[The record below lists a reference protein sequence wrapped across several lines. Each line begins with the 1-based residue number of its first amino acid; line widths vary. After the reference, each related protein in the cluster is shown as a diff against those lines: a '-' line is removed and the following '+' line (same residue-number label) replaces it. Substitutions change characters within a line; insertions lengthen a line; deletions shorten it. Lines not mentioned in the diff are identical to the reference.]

1 MTFATRTVVVIGGGV
16 LGSAAASHINACGHA
31 VTLITDEPR
40 GTTRVSTASL
50 AWVNANSS
58 SPDAY
63 TDLRSD
69 ARTVHARAGV
79 DAGWFR
85 PTGSTT
91 DGVDAPGD
99 GYVDTERFIAVHR
112 STLLAAGGT
121 VRTGMRVRSLRRH
134 GQRVV
139 VVCDGAANP
148 AEAPIEQIV
157 ADTVVIAAGTG
168 TAQLA
173 SSIGA
178 DTRRLGTAT
187 GPRGFLARVRLDHGI
202 TQVRSANGL
211 QLRPDNA
218 GVLAAQSLTIERQLL
233 ERGDDATVATVW
245 PALRAELGSVL
256 GRDVPED
263 ALIRLDEASRP
274 MSADGLPVVGWVAD
288 GVYALLSHSG
298 VTLAP
303 LLAELVAR
311 DLSGD
316 ADPRLDPY
324 RPNCRIGSTP

>member
-1 MTFATRTVVVIGGGV
+1 MTLATRTVVVIGGGV
-16 LGSAAASHINACGHA
+16 LGSAAASHINACGHT

-58 SPDAY
+58 NPDAY
-63 TDLRSD
+63 SSLRTD
-69 ARTVHARAGV
+69 ARAVHGRVGV

-85 PTGSTT
+85 PTGSST
-91 DGVDAPGD
+91 DGVAAAGD

-121 VRTGMRVRSLRRH
+121 VHTGIRVRSLRRH
-134 GQRVV
+134 GHRVV
-139 VVCDGAANP
+139 VVCDGATNP

-187 GPRGFLARVRLDHGI
+187 GPSGFLARVRLDHGI
-202 TQVRSANGL
+202 TQVWSANGV
-211 QLRPDNA
+211 QLRPDGP
-218 GVLAAQSLTIERQLL
+218 GVLAAQSLTIEQQLR

-245 PALRAELGSVL
+245 PGLRAELRSVL

-288 GVYALLSHSG
+288 GIYALLSHSG

-324 RPNCRIGSTP
+324 RPNFRIGSTP

>member
-16 LGSAAASHINACGHA
+16 LGSAVASHIEACGHT

-63 TDLRSD
+63 SSLRSD
-69 ARTVHARAGV
+69 ARTVHARVGV

-91 DGVDAPGD
+91 DGVAAPGD

-112 STLLAAGGT
+112 STLLSAGGT
-121 VRTGMRVRSLRRH
+121 VRAGMRVRNLRRH

-187 GPRGFLARVRLDHGI
+187 GPRGFLARIRLDHGI
-202 TQVRSANGL
+202 THVRSANGL
-211 QLRPDNA
+211 QLRPDGA